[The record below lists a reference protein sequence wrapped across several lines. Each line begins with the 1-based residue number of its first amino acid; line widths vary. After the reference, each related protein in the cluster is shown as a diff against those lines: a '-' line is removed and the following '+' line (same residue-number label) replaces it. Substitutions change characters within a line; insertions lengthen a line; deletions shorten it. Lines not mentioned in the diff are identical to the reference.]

1 MPMSELEDK
10 QILRRYLPAA
20 AIDCVYDFMQRYRVR
35 FHITRERRS
44 KLGDYRWP
52 QVGHP
57 GHEISVNGNL
67 NPYMFLLVLLHEMG
81 HLNTY
86 VRYGNAVQP
95 HGHEWQGEYRLL
107 LASFA
112 ECFPS
117 EVRPVLKQYIR
128 SVPLSRSAGRRLEE
142 QLHHYDQGYA
152 PSANPTLDQLAP
164 GTCFRLAKQPE
175 RQFRALER
183 RRTRW
188 ICEELASGRQF
199 LVQGAAEVEVI
210 R

>member
-1 MPMSELEDK
+1 MAEAEYK
-10 QILRRYLPAA
+10 QILGRYMPPAA
-20 AIDCVYDFMQRYRVR
+20 VAPVYDFMQQHRVQ

-52 QVGHP
+52 QASHP

-67 NPYMFLLVLLHEMG
+67 NQYLFLLVLLHEMG

-86 VRYGNAVQP
+86 VRYGNGVQP
-95 HGHEWQGEYRLL
+95 HGHEWQEEYRLL

-117 EVRPVLKQYIR
+117 EVRPVLKQYIQHI
-128 SVPLSRSAGRRLEE
+128 PLNRALGRQLEVV
-142 QLHHYDQGYA
+142 LHHYDPDYTST
-152 PSANPTLDQLAP
+152 PNPTLDQLAP
-164 GTCFRLAKQPE
+164 GACFRLVQKPQL
-175 RQFRALER
+175 QLRALER

-188 ICEELASGRQF
+188 VCEELTSGLRY
-199 LVQGAAEVEVI
+199 LVSGSAEVEVI
-210 R
+210 N